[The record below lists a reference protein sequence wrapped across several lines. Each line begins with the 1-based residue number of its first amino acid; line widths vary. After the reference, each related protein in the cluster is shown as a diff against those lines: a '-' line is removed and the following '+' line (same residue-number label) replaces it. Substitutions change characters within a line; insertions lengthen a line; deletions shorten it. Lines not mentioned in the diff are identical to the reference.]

1 MKLYREQC
9 RLYIEGAN
17 RRAKQLREQG
27 AGGKETYVESEED
40 AENMAKKHWLI
51 AGEHKKWQDMDV
63 EKILQAV
70 VEGEA
75 FSESEQSPMDV
86 DEDEEE
92 EIGMEQ
98 EE

>member
-1 MKLYREQC
+1 ME
-9 RLYIEGAN
+9 
-17 RRAKQLREQG
+17 
-27 AGGKETYVESEED
+27 
-40 AENMAKKHWLI
+40 
-51 AGEHKKWQDMDV
+51 V

-86 DEDEEE
+86 DENEEE